1 MKRPSSSS
9 AARSPW
15 PSPSA
20 AMERTGCEASQKGLG
35 EGMGEKRRAQR
46 GKEEKESETA
56 IKVLMARRS
65 A

>member
-1 MKRPSSSS
+1 
-9 AARSPW
+9 
-15 PSPSA
+15 
-20 AMERTGCEASQKGLG
+20 MERTGCEASQKGLG
-35 EGMGEKRRAQR
+35 ESMGEKRRAQR